1 MEDHPQKCNSEVI
14 TPNNATVKY
23 IIATASS
30 FSFYGDAQSTASSFK
45 KIQNTRETIF
55 VVFFVSF
62 HWTSTSESLIFFP

>member
-1 MEDHPQKCNSEVI
+1 MPKKTKLRRKWRITPKNAIEVI

-23 IIATASS
+23 IIATESS

-62 HWTSTSESLIFFP
+62 H